1 MRPMSADQKPAPA
14 RALLA
19 LLLLYA
25 LMLPVTAMVPV
36 LAAFTLERYEGLSQF
51 SAHLFMSASMLGALL
66 GAPLAGVLSDRT
78 GERKRLAIAA
88 LLVNG
93 VILLL
98 LAWGLKN
105 ALPYA
110 LVLGL
115 RFGEGFAHMAALSL
129 LMTLA
134 AEQVSHRGLGAR
146 MGAVGAAI
154 SLGVATGAPLGGW
167 LGTIEPLL
175 VPAAGGLLSL
185 LLAVL
190 AAFSLSAQARAR
202 ARLDFSA
209 LINELRQ
216 RKLLLIPLAF
226 SFADR
231 LTVGFIVSTLALYL
245 RSQLQFE
252 AGRIGLVMA
261 AFLIP
266 FSLLT
271 WPAGHLSRYW
281 SPLSM
286 LISGS
291 ILYGAFL
298 AALVFVPEGWMLPA
312 MIGGGVIAAL
322 MYAPSL
328 LLAAEYGGERCR
340 ASALAAFNMAGSL
353 GFALGP
359 LLSASL
365 LAGYGQLVADPYPL
379 VFFSI
384 GMVEVVL
391 ALLVLIWWRRQG
403 AATQHRSPTLVR

>member
-1 MRPMSADQKPAPA
+1 MRLMSADLKPAPA
-14 RALLA
+14 HAVLA

-36 LAAFTLERYEGLSQF
+36 LSAFTLERYPDLSEF
-51 SAHLFMSASMLGALL
+51 SAHLFMSANMLGALL
-66 GAPLAGVLSDRT
+66 GAPLAGLLSDRL

-88 LLVNG
+88 LFVNG

-98 LAWGLKN
+98 LAWSLKQSL
-105 ALPYA
+105 AYG
-110 LVLGL
+110 LVLSL

-134 AEQVSHRGLGAR
+134 AEQVQNHALGAR

-167 LGTIEPLL
+167 LGSIDALL
-175 VPAAGGLLSL
+175 VPAAGGGLSM
-185 LLAVL
+185 LLAAV
-190 AAFSLSAQARAR
+190 AVFSLSAHTGQRR
-202 ARLDFSA
+202 RLDFA
-209 LINELRQ
+209 TLADELRQ

-252 AGRIGLVMA
+252 AGSIGLAMA

-266 FSLLT
+266 FSVLT

-291 ILYGAFL
+291 ILYGGFL
-298 AALVFVPEGWMLPA
+298 AALVFVPAHWMFAA
-312 MIGGGVIAAL
+312 MVAGGIIAAL

-365 LAGYGQLVADPYPL
+365 LAAYGRIVDDPYPP

-384 GMVEVVL
+384 GLIEIVL
-391 ALLVLIWWRRQG
+391 AVLVYGWWHRERQKSQGRRPG
-403 AATQHRSPTLVR
+403 SF